1 MSLDDITVLF
11 GNEVLSM
18 DTVLQSL
25 DFSQSNS
32 FVFHYPPN
40 VLLGDSNT
48 L

>member
-11 GNEVLSM
+11 GNEALSM

-32 FVFHYPPN
+32 FVFQYPSN
-40 VLLGDSNT
+40 VFLSGLST
-48 L
+48 S

>member
-1 MSLDDITVLF
+1 MSLDDITILF
-11 GNEVLSM
+11 GNEVPSV

-32 FVFHYPPN
+32 FVFQYPPN